1 MQTIDFTKGIGY
13 EVISFPDGE
22 KHLKIKEL
30 DRKDTVEIICRITN
44 SDDLFLLMQL
54 SDILNRQCVSI
65 DKITIAYLMTMRCDR
80 LFSFEQP
87 FSLKIVADVINS
99 FNAKKV
105 LIIEPHSSTC
115 LDLIKNS
122 EAWYTSKGLLPYPTT
137 VCFPDKGAFVRYS
150 NNMLMRPHIICSKVR
165 DVATGKITSFSL
177 DEICMYKEGEEII
190 VVDDLCDGGGT
201 FVGIASKLRELK
213 PKKLTLAIT
222 HAVQR
227 AGIDRVAGVYDEV
240 VITNSYKDW
249 DNLPENVRI
258 LKEDFTTLHKKA

>member
-1 MQTIDFTKGIGY
+1 MQKIDFRKGVGY

-22 KHLKIKEL
+22 KHLKINKL

-54 SDILNRQCVSI
+54 SDILNRQCVCVE
-65 DKITIAYLMTMRCDR
+65 KITILYLMTMRCDR

-105 LIIEPHSSTC
+105 VVIEPHSSTC

-122 EAWYTSKGLLPYPTT
+122 EAVYLSHGMIEHATCVCYP
-137 VCFPDKGAFVRYS
+137 DNGAFKRYS
-150 NNMLMRPHIICSKVR
+150 SYLLMGYSYIKCSKVR
-165 DVATGKITSFSL
+165 DIKTGSITSFSI
-177 DEICMYKEGEEII
+177 DEISDSKDCDEI
-190 VVDDLCDGGGT
+190 VVIDDLCDGGGT

-213 PKKLTLAIT
+213 PSKLTLVVT
-222 HAVQR
+222 HAVQK
-227 AGIDRVAGVYDEV
+227 AGIERVAKVYDQV

-258 LKEDFTTLHKKA
+258 VRAI

>member
-1 MQTIDFTKGIGY
+1 MQKIDFTKGVGY

-22 KHLKIKEL
+22 KHLKINKL

-54 SDILNRQCVSI
+54 SDILNRQCVCVE
-65 DKITIAYLMTMRCDR
+65 KITIPYLMTMRCDR

-105 LIIEPHSSTC
+105 VIIEPHSSAC

-122 EAWYTSKGLLPYPTT
+122 EARYTSKGLLEYPTT
-137 VCFPDKGAFVRYS
+137 VCFPDKGAFTRYAS
-150 NNMLMRPHIICSKVR
+150 NMLMRPYIVCSKVR
-165 DVATGKITSFSL
+165 DVKTGKITSFSI
-177 DEICMYKEGEEII
+177 DKVCEYKEGNEII

-201 FVGIASKLRELK
+201 FVGIAVKLRELK
-213 PKKLTLAIT
+213 PSKLILAVT
-222 HAVQR
+222 HAVQKE
-227 AGIDRVAGVYDEV
+227 GIERVSGFYDKV
-240 VITNSYKDW
+240 IITNSYKDW
-249 DNLPENVRI
+249 DNLPNNVEI
-258 LKEDFTTLHKKA
+258 VSL

>member
-1 MQTIDFTKGIGY
+1 MQKIDFIKGKGY

-22 KHLKIKEL
+22 KHLKINKL

-54 SDILNRQCVSI
+54 SDILNRQCVCVK
-65 DKITIAYLMTMRCDR
+65 KITIPYLMTMRCDR

-105 LIIEPHSSTC
+105 VIIEPHSNTC

-122 EAWYTSKGLLPYPTT
+122 EAVYLSHGMIEHATCVCYP
-137 VCFPDKGAFVRYS
+137 DNGAFKRYS
-150 NNMLMRPHIICSKVR
+150 SYLLMGYSYIKCSKVR
-165 DVATGKITSFSL
+165 DIETGSITSFSI
-177 DEICMYKEGEEII
+177 DEISDSKDCDEII
-190 VVDDLCDGGGT
+190 VIDDLCDGGGT

-213 PKKLTLAIT
+213 PSKLTLVVT
-222 HAVQR
+222 HAVQK
-227 AGIDRVAGVYDEV
+227 AGIERVAKVYDQV

-258 LKEDFTTLHKKA
+258 VRAI

>member
-1 MQTIDFTKGIGY
+1 MQTIDFAKGIGY
-13 EVISFPDGE
+13 EIISFPDGE

-54 SDILNRQCVSI
+54 SDILNRQCVST
-65 DKITIAYLMTMRCDR
+65 DKITIAYLMSMRCDR

-87 FSLKIVADVINS
+87 YSLKIVANVINS

-105 LIIEPHSSTC
+105 VIIEPHSTAC

-122 EAWYTSKGLLPYPTT
+122 EARYTSKGLLDYPTT

-150 NNMLMRPHIICSKVR
+150 NNMLLRPHIVCSKVR
-165 DVATGKITSFSL
+165 DVATGKITSFSI
-177 DEICMYKEGEEII
+177 DKICEYKEGNDII

-201 FVGIASKLRELK
+201 FIGIASKLRELK
-213 PKKLTLAIT
+213 PRKLTLAIT
-222 HAVQR
+222 HAVQKE
-227 AGIDRVAGVYDEV
+227 GIERVAGVYDEV

-249 DNLPENVRI
+249 TNLPKNVRVVD
-258 LKEDFTTLHKKA
+258 LFL

>member
-1 MQTIDFTKGIGY
+1 MQTIDFIKGIGY

-44 SDDLFLLMQL
+44 SDDVFLLMQL
-54 SDILNRQCVSI
+54 SDILNRQCIVVE
-65 DKITIAYLMTMRCDR
+65 KITINYLMTMRCDR

-105 LIIEPHSSTC
+105 LIIEPHSNTC

-122 EAWYTSKGLLPYPTT
+122 EARYTSKGLMVYPKA
-137 VCFPDKGAFVRYS
+137 VCFPDKGAFKRYTC
-150 NNMLMRPHIICSKVR
+150 NMLMRPYIVCSKVR
-165 DVATGKITSFSL
+165 DVETGKITSFSI
-177 DEICMYKEGEEII
+177 DKVCEYKEGGEII

-201 FVGIASKLRELK
+201 FIGIAELLRKELK
-213 PKKLTLAIT
+213 PTKLTLAIT
-222 HAVQR
+222 HAVQK
-227 AGIDRVAGVYDEV
+227 AGIERVASVYDEV
-240 VITNSYKDW
+240 RITNSYKDW
-249 DNLPENVRI
+249 QNEVLPDNVKVEI
-258 LKEDFTTLHKKA
+258 IE